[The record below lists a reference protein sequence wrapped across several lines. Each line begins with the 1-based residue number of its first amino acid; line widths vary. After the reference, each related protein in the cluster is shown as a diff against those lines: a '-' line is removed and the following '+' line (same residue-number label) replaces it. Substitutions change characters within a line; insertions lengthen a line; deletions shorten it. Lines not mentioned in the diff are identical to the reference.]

1 MDLTKDLT
9 TSGDW
14 HRLVLVN
21 QVLTKDIVITLQHL
35 VCTLS
40 RVLLVPER
48 CFKHFRNSSLCT
60 KLSGSFII
68 KFWIMSAAP
77 GMLWYPRCD
86 FYLSILGLLELSKHF
101 FLFSDCV
108 ANLVF
113 NFL

>member
-40 RVLLVPER
+40 RVLLVSER
-48 CFKHFRNSSLCT
+48 CFKHF
-60 KLSGSFII
+60 
-68 KFWIMSAAP
+68 
-77 GMLWYPRCD
+77 
-86 FYLSILGLLELSKHF
+86 
-101 FLFSDCV
+101 
-108 ANLVF
+108 
-113 NFL
+113 